1 MTKNELE
8 QLKNA
13 HDYFATAVNL
23 ITTRTKYYHEEFQ
36 AVSNV
41 VQFITVLRDD
51 AKKKIE
57 EIEPPVV
64 KTKETYNMDLSHVK
78 GEKPEVTTE
87 LT

>member
-1 MTKNELE
+1 MNKNELE

-23 ITTRTKYYHEEFQ
+23 ITTRTQYYHEEFQ

-57 EIEPPVV
+57 EIEPPV
-64 KTKETYNMDLSHVK
+64 KTESKPYDMDLTHI
-78 GEKPEVTTE
+78 KPEVTTE

>member
-8 QLKNA
+8 QLKKA

-23 ITTRTKYYHEEFQ
+23 ITTRTQYYHEEFQ

-57 EIEPPVV
+57 EIEPP
-64 KTKETYNMDLSHVK
+64 TKVEATPYNMDLTHIK
-78 GEKPEVTTE
+78 RPEVTAE